1 MVSAQ
6 ENFLSFQFWVA
17 LCFKG
22 HNNLLPAQN
31 IKQWKSYQKIFPVYV
46 PTLITSSMRKLAN
59 EIRVSTLVASGL
71 KSKYK
76 YINAK
81 ERYMIFHKF
90 SQILYTSLILGQKPM
105 RLEKFIESPFE
116 VF

>member
-1 MVSAQ
+1 M
-6 ENFLSFQFWVA
+6 
-17 LCFKG
+17 
-22 HNNLLPAQN
+22 
-31 IKQWKSYQKIFPVYV
+31 
-46 PTLITSSMRKLAN
+46 
-59 EIRVSTLVASGL
+59 ASGL